1 MQKEITYKILENPK
15 LLSHFMEQSYWIKE
29 LNRNP
34 KSFLNFQKQMKIIY
48 KERATD
54 KLNNALDGIEM
65 ISSIIDASN

>member
-1 MQKEITYKILENPK
+1 MQRKIAYELLENPK

-34 KSFLNFQKQMKIIY
+34 KSFSNFQKQMKILY
-48 KERATD
+48 KERASD

-65 ISSIIDASN
+65 ISSIIDVSK